1 MAQIK
6 KIKIGATQYEIKDA
20 KTVDT
25 VNGYSFDKI
34 NDGTETFANK
44 AITTAEIDSLLA
56 TVQGGN
62 K

>member
-34 NDGTETFANK
+34 NNGTETFANK
-44 AITTAEIDSLLA
+44 AITTTEIDALLA
-56 TVQGGN
+56 AQGGN

>member
-6 KIKIGATQYEIKDA
+6 KIKISGVKYDIKDA
-20 KTVDT
+20 QTVDT

-44 AITTAEIDSLLA
+44 AITTTEIDTLLA
-56 TVQGGN
+56 AQGGN

>member
-6 KIKIGATQYEIKDA
+6 KIKIGATQYDIKDA
-20 KTVDT
+20 QTVDT

-44 AITTAEIDSLLA
+44 AITTSEIDTLLA
-56 TVQGGN
+56 AQGGN